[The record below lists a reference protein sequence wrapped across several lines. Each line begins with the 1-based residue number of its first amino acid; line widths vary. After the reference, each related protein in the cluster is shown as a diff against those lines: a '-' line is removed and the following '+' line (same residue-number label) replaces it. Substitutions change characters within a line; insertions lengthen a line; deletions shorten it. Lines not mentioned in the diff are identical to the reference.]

1 MIFITDAR
9 EIIENTAKSYKNVY
23 KYIAYYIEK
32 CLFYIYIY
40 ISSEISIN
48 WPRSRSPNKEIC
60 ALGVMQVRALM
71 LVVCILYQDFL
82 IWAS

>member
-40 ISSEISIN
+40 I
-48 WPRSRSPNKEIC
+48 
-60 ALGVMQVRALM
+60 Q
-71 LVVCILYQDFL
+71 
-82 IWAS
+82 